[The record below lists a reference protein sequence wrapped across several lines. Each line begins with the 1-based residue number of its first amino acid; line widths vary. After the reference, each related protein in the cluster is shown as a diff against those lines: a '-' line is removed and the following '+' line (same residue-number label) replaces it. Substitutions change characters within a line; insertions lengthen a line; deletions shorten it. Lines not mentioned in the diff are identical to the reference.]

1 MPSTPWQW
9 VLCPLAEYRFH
20 AYILCHSAK
29 GYAEVVGMVFYAENQ

>member
-20 AYILCHSAK
+20 ADILCHSAK
-29 GYAEVVGMVFYAENQ
+29 GYAEGVGMVFCTENQ